1 MSCSEEGKPLSKK
14 ALKKLQKEKEK
25 AERKAATAAKLA
37 EEKAA
42 RDAANVVCLLYFNA
56 SMLCTYNNTLYIGL
70 FARPLWQ
77 ASYEPIPS
85 SYW

>member
-1 MSCSEEGKPLSKK
+1 MLFQWHSWRSCLVSEEGKPLSKK

-42 RDAANVVCLLYFNA
+42 RDAANVVCLYRSL
-56 SMLCTYNNTLYIGL
+56 T
-70 FARPLWQ
+70 
-77 ASYEPIPS
+77 
-85 SYW
+85 

>member
-42 RDAANVVCLLYFNA
+42 RDAANVVCLLYFNESIMPLYLKKETRYRTFRKTVMA
-56 SMLCTYNNTLYIGL
+56 SFL
-70 FARPLWQ
+70 
-77 ASYEPIPS
+77 
-85 SYW
+85 

>member
-42 RDAANVVCLLYFNA
+42 RDAANVVCLLYISMCIQALVLTTTRYRTFRKTAMA
-56 SMLCTYNNTLYIGL
+56 SFL
-70 FARPLWQ
+70 
-77 ASYEPIPS
+77 
-85 SYW
+85 